1 VVNARFFSQLTM
13 HITTHS
19 ILVVLLY
26 VVVGV
31 DAIEVFRS
39 GNGSG
44 PVYKITTN
52 DFDIKNGQAE
62 PNDKCV

>member
-1 VVNARFFSQLTM
+1 M

-39 GNGSG
+39 GNSLR
-44 PVYKITTN
+44 PVTKITTD
-52 DFDIKNGQAE
+52 DFTINNGQAV
-62 PNDKCV
+62 PDDTCV